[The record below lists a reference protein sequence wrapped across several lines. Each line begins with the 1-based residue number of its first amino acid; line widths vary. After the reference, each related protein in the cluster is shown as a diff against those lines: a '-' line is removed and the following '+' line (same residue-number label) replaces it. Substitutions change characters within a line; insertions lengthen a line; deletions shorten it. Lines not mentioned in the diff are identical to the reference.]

1 MSTDAPFDPCR
12 QWLGLDAVDLGD
24 VRRVLGVAPQE
35 RDPLAVVRAAESRLN
50 LLRSISPG
58 PFELARSG
66 LIKRV
71 EEAREKLLA
80 EIAVA
85 PPRSHPDASSR
96 LTMPP
101 PPSTLAPPA
110 RPEVWPAHMAT
121 AGAGSARWLP
131 PPVPGAGG
139 PPAVPKAESVH
150 AGGQWQ
156 SGGGQE
162 QIRIRKTIYRK
173 QTPVLGSVL
182 TLLALTAVAGGLVY
196 YKLQVREKEKKAAA
210 PSGRVVAQ
218 VNQPAIPK
226 RLDRDEVRPP
236 RQPNDDRA
244 VSTSR
249 PPSKTPPPKK
259 DPRRPPQSDP
269 DEAPLQMLDG
279 APTQPVKPRRPPEKP
294 IKKEQEKEEAMQK
307 EAMQDAPPK
316 EMPVAAAIEE
326 SRGLNE
332 PLAEVLKAMQ
342 RQEYDTVDRL
352 LETVSRKATSDEA
365 RSRINGWRQLATYV
379 KGFFDFRT
387 KALAAVKAGDE
398 FEVNGKKIGVVEV
411 DDEKFIYR
419 VAGVS
424 KTCPPDKIPA
434 GIVLAI
440 VTQWFDNKPAND
452 LYLGSYHLAKPE
464 SDPQRAREHLEK
476 AEAGGADASALMPL
490 LDDPV
495 FANAAGS

>member
-1 MSTDAPFDPCR
+1 M
-12 QWLGLDAVDLGD
+12 
-24 VRRVLGVAPQE
+24 E
-35 RDPLAVVRAAESRLN
+35 
-50 LLRSISPG
+50 
-58 PFELARSG
+58 
-66 LIKRV
+66 
-71 EEAREKLLA
+71 
-80 EIAVA
+80 
-85 PPRSHPDASSR
+85 
-96 LTMPP
+96 
-101 PPSTLAPPA
+101 
-110 RPEVWPAHMAT
+110 
-121 AGAGSARWLP
+121 
-131 PPVPGAGG
+131 
-139 PPAVPKAESVH
+139 
-150 AGGQWQ
+150 
-156 SGGGQE
+156 
-162 QIRIRKTIYRK
+162 
-173 QTPVLGSVL
+173 
-182 TLLALTAVAGGLVY
+182 
-196 YKLQVREKEKKAAA
+196 
-210 PSGRVVAQ
+210 
-218 VNQPAIPK
+218 
-226 RLDRDEVRPP
+226 
-236 RQPNDDRA
+236 
-244 VSTSR
+244 
-249 PPSKTPPPKK
+249 
-259 DPRRPPQSDP
+259 
-269 DEAPLQMLDG
+269 
-279 APTQPVKPRRPPEKP
+279 
-294 IKKEQEKEEAMQK
+294 EEAMEE
-307 EAMQDAPPK
+307 EAMQDAPPT

-332 PLAEVLKAMQ
+332 PRAAVLKAMQ